1 MISEKIKKVE
11 KILRE
16 CPDARDND
24 NYLIGSYWHEELM
37 QIKEMKE
44 RDFVFDLTDKEI
56 DLFCDIIEGGM
67 LSNPESIRRSRQ
79 KLQQVNP
86 KLRGEKYNERHAAAK
101 KVVKELKEVKE
112 EPQGQGLNA
121 LFNGLFD
128 I

>member
-24 NYLIGSYWHEELM
+24 IQLIANYWLDEL
-37 QIKEMKE
+37 KEMKYKE
-44 RDFVFDLTDKEI
+44 GRDFVLTHREI
-56 DLFCDIIEGGM
+56 TLFYNLLSDGH

>member
-1 MISEKIKKVE
+1 MISEKIKKVGE
-11 KILRE
+11 ILRE
-16 CPDARDND
+16 CPDARDDDND
-24 NYLIGSYWHEELM
+24 LIATYWRQELMVIKHEEV
-37 QIKEMKE
+37 KNS
-44 RDFVFDLTDKEI
+44 VLTQREI
-56 DLFCDIIEGGM
+56 DLFYFIVRNGM

>member
-11 KILRE
+11 EILRE
-16 CPDARDND
+16 CPDERDEDND
-24 NYLIGSYWHEELM
+24 LIATYWRQELMVIKHEEV
-37 QIKEMKE
+37 KNS
-44 RDFVFDLTDKEI
+44 VLTQREI
-56 DLFCDIIEGGM
+56 DLFYFIVRNGM

-86 KLRGEKYNERHAAAK
+86 KLRGKKYNERHAAAK
-101 KVVKELKEVKE
+101 KVVKELREVKE

>member
-11 KILRE
+11 EILRE
-16 CPDARDND
+16 CPDARDDDND
-24 NYLIGSYWHEELM
+24 LIAKYWRQELMLIKHEEV
-37 QIKEMKE
+37 KNS
-44 RDFVFDLTDKEI
+44 VLTQREI
-56 DLFCDIIEGGM
+56 DLFYFIVRNGM

-101 KVVKELKEVKE
+101 KVVKELKEVKK

>member
-11 KILRE
+11 EILRE
-16 CPDARDND
+16 CPDARDDDND
-24 NYLIGSYWHEELM
+24 LIATYWRQELMVIKHEEV
-37 QIKEMKE
+37 KNS
-44 RDFVFDLTDKEI
+44 VLTQREI
-56 DLFCDIIEGGM
+56 DLFYFIVRNGM

>member
-11 KILRE
+11 EILRE
-16 CPDARDND
+16 CPDARDDDND
-24 NYLIGSYWHEELM
+24 LIATYWRQELMVIKHEEV
-37 QIKEMKE
+37 KNS
-44 RDFVFDLTDKEI
+44 VLTQREI
-56 DLFCDIIEGGM
+56 DLFYFIVRNGM

-101 KVVKELKEVKE
+101 KVVKELKEVKK